1 MGINTMPNIVIV
13 GIQWGDEGK
22 GKIVDLLAEHADII
36 VRFQGGNN
44 AGHTLVVD
52 GKKVIL
58 HLIPSG
64 ILHPGKLCIIGNG
77 VVVDPEV
84 LIEEIATL
92 RGRGFFPDDEM
103 LRVSSQAHLIMP
115 YHKLIDLAREAKH
128 TRGKIGTTGRG
139 IGPAYEDKATRVGIR
154 MCDLKNPVSLKE
166 RIESALTEKNFLLTR
181 YFDQSPVNPQEVF
194 DRLTALSEKIT
205 RYIADTPALLASRI
219 AGGASVMFEGAQ
231 GTLLDID
238 HGTFPYVTSSHTV
251 AGCAA
256 TGAGVGPTAI
266 NAVYG
271 ISKAYTTRV
280 GEGPFPTELFDEI
293 GEYMQEKGEEFGATT
308 GRKRRC
314 GWFDAVAARRSVR
327 VNSLSGLIITKL
339 DVLAGIS
346 PLKICTGYK
355 IDGKLIDEFPPDIP
369 SLEKAVPQYI
379 ELPGFE
385 DDIGSAR
392 AFSDLPA
399 NARGYINKIE
409 EILGVPAIMI
419 SVGAERTQTIIRQ
432 HPLPA

>member
-1 MGINTMPNIVIV
+1 MPNIVIV

-52 GKKVIL
+52 GKKIIL

-84 LIEEIATL
+84 LIEEIESL
-92 RGRGFFPDDEM
+92 RGQGFFPDDTM
-103 LRVSSQAHLIMP
+103 LRVSSEAHLIMP
-115 YHKLIDLAREAKH
+115 YHKLIDQAREAGNA
-128 TRGKIGTTGRG
+128 RGKIGTTGRG

-154 MCDLKNPVSLKE
+154 MCDLVNPGFLKE
-166 RIESALTEKNFLLTR
+166 RIESVLAERNFLLTR
-181 YFDQSPVNPQEVF
+181 YFNQSPVSPQEVF
-194 DRLTALSEKIT
+194 DRLMILSEKIT

-219 AGGASVMFEGAQ
+219 AQGASVMFEGAQ

-251 AGCAA
+251 AGCAS
-256 TGAGVGPTAI
+256 TGAGIGPTMI

-293 GEYMQEKGEEFGATT
+293 GEYMQKKGEEFGATT

-314 GWFDAVAARRSVR
+314 GWFDAVAAQRSVK
-327 VNSLSGLIITKL
+327 VNSL
-339 DVLAGIS
+339 
-346 PLKICTGYK
+346 
-355 IDGKLIDEFPPDIP
+355 
-369 SLEKAVPQYI
+369 
-379 ELPGFE
+379 
-385 DDIGSAR
+385 
-392 AFSDLPA
+392 
-399 NARGYINKIE
+399 
-409 EILGVPAIMI
+409 
-419 SVGAERTQTIIRQ
+419 
-432 HPLPA
+432 

>member
-1 MGINTMPNIVIV
+1 MPNIVIV

-52 GKKVIL
+52 GKKIIL

-64 ILHPGKLCIIGNG
+64 ILHSNKLCIIGNG

-84 LIEEIATL
+84 LIEEIGSL
-92 RGRGFFPDDEM
+92 RNEGFFPDDAM
-103 LRVSSQAHLIMP
+103 LRVSSEAHLILP
-115 YHKLIDLAREAKH
+115 YHKRIDLAREAKNDK
-128 TRGKIGTTGRG
+128 GKIGTTGRG

-154 MCDLKNPVSLKE
+154 MIDLTDPGFLKD
-166 RIESALTEKNFLLTR
+166 RLESVLAEKNFLLTR
-181 YFDQSPVNPQEVF
+181 YFEQAPVDPVETFEV
-194 DRLTALSEKIT
+194 LMALSEKIV

-219 AGGASVMFEGAQ
+219 RQGASVMFEGAQ

-256 TGAGVGPTAI
+256 TGGGIGPTMI
-266 NAVYG
+266 DAVYG

-280 GEGPFPTELFDEI
+280 GGGPFPTELFDEI
-293 GEYMQEKGEEFGATT
+293 GQCLQEKGTEFGATT

-327 VNSLSGLIITKL
+327 VNGLTGLIITKL
-339 DVLAGIS
+339 DVLSGIS
-346 PLKICTGYK
+346 PLMICTGYE
-355 IDGKLIDEFPPDIP
+355 IDGKPVDEFPSDIP
-369 SLEKAVPQYI
+369 SLEKAVPRYI
-379 ELPGFE
+379 ELPGF
-385 DDIGSAR
+385 DDAVGGAR
-392 AFSDLPA
+392 EFSDLPA
-399 NARGYINKIE
+399 NARAYINKIE
-409 EILGVPAIMI
+409 QLLGVGVTMV
-419 SVGAERTQTIIRQ
+419 SVGPERTQTIIRQ
-432 HPLPA
+432 HPFTA

>member
-1 MGINTMPNIVIV
+1 MPNIVIV

-52 GKKVIL
+52 GKKIVL

-64 ILHPGKLCIIGNG
+64 ILHAGKLCIIGNG

-84 LIEEIATL
+84 LIEEIGIL
-92 RGRGFFPDDEM
+92 RGQGFFPDDAM
-103 LRVSSQAHLIMP
+103 LRVSSEAHLIMP
-115 YHKLIDLAREAKH
+115 YHKRIDLARESAN

-139 IGPAYEDKATRVGIR
+139 IGPAYEDKATRAGIR
-154 MCDLKNPVSLKE
+154 MCDLTNLGLLKE
-166 RIESALTEKNFLLTR
+166 RIESVLEEKNFLLTR
-181 YFDQSPVNPQEVF
+181 YFDQSPVDPKEVF
-194 DRLTALSEKIT
+194 DHLAALSENIT
-205 RYIADTPALLASRI
+205 RYIADTPALLAARI
-219 AGGASVMFEGAQ
+219 GRGASVMFEGAQ

-256 TGAGVGPTAI
+256 TGSGVGPTAI
-266 NAVYG
+266 DAVYG

-280 GEGPFPTELFDEI
+280 GGGPFPTELFDEI
-293 GEYMQEKGEEFGATT
+293 GQRLQEKGTEFGATT

-327 VNSLSGLIITKL
+327 VNSLSGIIITKL
-339 DVLAGIS
+339 DVLSGIS
-346 PLKICTGYK
+346 PLKICTGYE
-355 IDGKLIDEFPPDIP
+355 IDGNVIDEFPSDIP
-369 SLEKAVPQYI
+369 SLERVVPRYI

-385 DDIGSAR
+385 GDIGLAR
-392 AFSDLPA
+392 AFSDLPK
-399 NARGYINKIE
+399 NARDYVARVE

-419 SVGAERTQTIIRQ
+419 SVGAERTETIIRR
-432 HPLPA
+432 HPFAA

>member
-1 MGINTMPNIVIV
+1 MPNIVIV

-84 LIEEIATL
+84 LVEEIDSL
-92 RGRGFFPDDEM
+92 RGQGFFPDDSM
-103 LRVSSQAHLIMP
+103 LKVSSEAHLIMS
-115 YHKLIDLAREAKH
+115 YHKHIDLAREEKF
-128 TRGKIGTTGRG
+128 TKGKIGTTGRG

-154 MCDLKNPVSLKE
+154 MCDLANPGFLRE
-166 RIESALTEKNFLLTR
+166 RIESVLAEKNFLLTR
-181 YFDQSPVNPQEVF
+181 YFDQSPIDPQEVF
-194 DRLTALSEKIT
+194 DGLMVLAERIS
-205 RYIADTPALLASRI
+205 RYIADTPALLAWRI
-219 AGGASVMFEGAQ
+219 AGGARVMFEGAQ

-256 TGAGVGPTAI
+256 TGAGVGPTMI

-280 GEGPFPTELFDEI
+280 GGGPFPTELFDEV
-293 GEYMQEKGEEFGATT
+293 GQRLQEKGTEFGATT

-339 DVLAGIS
+339 DVLSGIS
-346 PLKICTGYK
+346 PLMMCTGYEL
-355 IDGKLIDEFPPDIP
+355 DGKLVDEFPPDIP
-369 SLEKAVPQYI
+369 SLERVAPRYI

-385 DDIGSAR
+385 DDIRKAR
-392 AFSDLPA
+392 DFSDLPV

-409 EILGVPAIMI
+409 ELLGVPVTMI

-432 HPLPA
+432 HPFVP

>member
-1 MGINTMPNIVIV
+1 MPNIVIV

-52 GKKVIL
+52 GKKVVL

-64 ILHPGKLCIIGNG
+64 ILHPEKLCIIGNG

-84 LIEEIATL
+84 LIEEVDSL
-92 RGRGFFPDDEM
+92 RQQGFFPDDAM
-103 LRVSSQAHLIMP
+103 LRVSSEAHLIMP
-115 YHKLIDLAREAKH
+115 YHKRIDLAREAGNAK
-128 TRGKIGTTGRG
+128 GKIGTTGRG
-139 IGPAYEDKATRVGIR
+139 IGPAYEDKATRAGIR
-154 MCDLKNPVSLKE
+154 MCDLANPAFLKE
-166 RIESALTEKNFLLTR
+166 RIESVLAEKNFLLTR
-181 YFDQSPVNPQEVF
+181 YFDQPPVNPQEVL
-194 DRLTALSEKIT
+194 DLLAALSERIT
-205 RYIADTPALLASRI
+205 RYITDTPALLASRI
-219 AGGASVMFEGAQ
+219 GRGDSVMFEGAQ

-256 TGAGVGPTAI
+256 TGSGVGPTAI

-280 GEGPFPTELFDEI
+280 GGGPFPTELFDEI
-293 GEYMQEKGEEFGATT
+293 GQRLQEKGTEFGATT

-327 VNSLSGLIITKL
+327 VNSLSGVIITKL
-339 DVLAGIS
+339 DVLSGIS
-346 PLKICTGYK
+346 PLKICTGYE
-355 IDGKLIDEFPPDIP
+355 IDGKIIDEFPSDIP
-369 SLEKAVPQYI
+369 TLERSVPRYI
-379 ELPGFE
+379 EMPGFE
-385 DDIGSAR
+385 GDIGAAR
-392 AFSDLPA
+392 AFSDLPK
-399 NARGYINKIE
+399 NARDYVAKIE
-409 EILGVPAIMI
+409 GLLGVGATMI
-419 SVGAERTQTIIRQ
+419 SVGPERTETIIRR
-432 HPLPA
+432 HPFAV

>member
-1 MGINTMPNIVIV
+1 MPNIVIV

-44 AGHTLVVD
+44 AGHTLVVND
-52 GKKVIL
+52 KKIIL

-84 LIEEIATL
+84 LIEEIDNL
-92 RGRGFFPDDEM
+92 RQQNFFADDAM
-103 LRVSSQAHLIMP
+103 LRVSSEAHLIMP
-115 YHKLIDLAREAKH
+115 YHKRIDLAREAKH
-128 TRGKIGTTGRG
+128 TKGKIGTTGRG

-154 MCDLKNPVSLKE
+154 MCDLTNPGFLRD
-166 RIESALTEKNFLLTR
+166 RIESVLAEKNFLLTR
-181 YFDQSPVNPQEVF
+181 YFEQPPVDAGEVF
-194 DRLTALSEKIT
+194 DHLISLSERLS
-205 RYIADTPALLASRI
+205 RYIADTPALLSSRI

-256 TGAGVGPTAI
+256 TGSGIGPTAI
-266 NAVYG
+266 GAVYG

-280 GEGPFPTELFDEI
+280 GGGPFPTELFDEI
-293 GEYMQEKGEEFGATT
+293 GQCLQEKGTEFGATT

-314 GWFDAVAARRSVR
+314 GWLDAVAARRSVR
-327 VNSLSGLIITKL
+327 VNGLSGLIITKL
-339 DVLAGIS
+339 DVLSGIS
-346 PLKICTGYK
+346 PLKICTGYE
-355 IDGKLIDEFPPDIP
+355 IDGKTIEEFPSDIP
-369 SLEKAVPQYI
+369 SLERAVPRYI
-379 ELPGFE
+379 EVPGFE
-385 DDIGSAR
+385 GDIGNAR
-392 AFSDLPA
+392 DFADLPK
-399 NARGYINKIE
+399 NARDYIATIE
-409 EILGVPAIMI
+409 GLLGVEAAMI
-419 SVGAERTQTIIRQ
+419 SVGPERTQTIIRR
-432 HPLPA
+432 HPFAV